1 LKEEIAMAGGYGTH
15 TAQGGFMPDRRA
27 TEGTIGRRFVA
38 YCIDIVVIAAM
49 MGVLWLFIGLIGLL
63 TFGLGWGLY
72 ALLPLTAIVY
82 NALTISGAGQGTWG
96 MRAAGL
102 RVVDSGTG
110 GPVGMLNAAVH
121 AFLFYV
127 AMGTTLLVVDILIG
141 LFRSDSRMGR
151 DIITGITM
159 VRSS

>member
-1 LKEEIAMAGGYGTH
+1 MAGGYGYE
-15 TAQGGFMPDRRA
+15 TAQGYSLDRRA
-27 TEGTIGRRFVA
+27 TDGTMGRRLVA
-38 YCIDIVVIAAM
+38 YLIDIVVIALI
-49 MGVLWLFIGLIGLL
+49 MGVLWLIIGLLGLL

-82 NALTISGAGQGTWG
+82 NALTVSGAGQGTWG

-102 RVVDSGTG
+102 KVLDASTG
-110 GPVGMLNAAVH
+110 GRVGMLAAAVH
-121 AFLFYV
+121 ALLFYV

-141 LFRSDSRMGR
+141 LFRNDSRMGR

-159 VRSS
+159 IRTS